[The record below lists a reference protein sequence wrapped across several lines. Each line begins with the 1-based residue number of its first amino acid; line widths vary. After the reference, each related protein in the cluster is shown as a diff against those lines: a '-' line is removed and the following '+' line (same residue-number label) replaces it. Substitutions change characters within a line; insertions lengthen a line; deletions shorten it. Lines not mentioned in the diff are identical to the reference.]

1 MVEGLSCFLPK
12 EPPGGAE
19 SSQRQAGLGA
29 AVNAKGAKKLRPD
42 IPGMYH
48 FFCNVKVVLNGK
60 QGTYSHVL
68 GAWHLMTLWLI
79 PDTVLSDSGSSGS
92 NLD

>member
-19 SSQRQAGLGA
+19 SAQRQAGLGT
-29 AVNAKGAKKLRPD
+29 AVHAKGTKKLRPD

-48 FFCNVKVVLNGK
+48 FLAISKL
-60 QGTYSHVL
+60 YSLESKAPTAMFWVR
-68 GAWHLMTLWLI
+68 GI
-79 PDTVLSDSGSSGS
+79 
-92 NLD
+92 